1 MDIEEYKK
9 GLRIV
14 LLNSLAHR
22 IMRND
27 PRNERRVALHNVG
40 LWLSSFQ
47 SFLPGC

>member
-1 MDIEEYKK
+1 MDIEEYKR

-14 LLNSLAHR
+14 LLNALAHR

-27 PRNERRVALHNVG
+27 PRNEGRVALHNVG

-47 SFLPGC
+47 PFLPAC